1 MPHTGTSRP
10 SLRLEVEL
18 LDAGRRGARA
28 TEEPLRVRVR
38 IRSSSSS
45 QPALSLTWAMASAL
59 RPWSWGVKAP
69 LRSLTVVEGPL
80 CSLLKVAVPPRS
92 LPVVAVAVLVAVLVA
107 VPLRYM

>member
-1 MPHTGTSRP
+1 MHNGLMPPSGTSRP

-69 LRSLTVVEGPL
+69 LRSL
-80 CSLLKVAVPPRS
+80 LKMAVPPRS
-92 LPVVAVAVLVAVLVA
+92 LVAVLVAVPVAVRVAVLVA